1 MLLEN
6 ETPVNGEVNAD
17 EESNRCVIIVDDSLP
32 IGRAANAAA
41 VIALTLGKRHPGLAG
56 VDLIDA
62 SGVAHPGLIPI
73 GITVLGAPAGELVTL
88 RERALSRR
96 LDVVDFPAQGQ
107 ETTDYA
113 VFGASV
119 AKVATSALVYVGV
132 GIFGARKAVGKVVGR
147 YALLR

>member
-1 MLLEN
+1 
-6 ETPVNGEVNAD
+6 
-17 EESNRCVIIVDDSLP
+17 VIIVDDSLP
-32 IGRAANAAA
+32 IGRAANAAG

-56 VDLIDA
+56 ADLIDA

-73 GITVLGAPAGELVTL
+73 GITVLGAPAGELAML
-88 RERALSRR
+88 RERALSRG

-113 VFGASV
+113 AFGESV
-119 AKVATSALVYVGV
+119 AKVPTSALIYVGV

-147 YALLR
+147 SALLK